1 VDISTA
7 GLSTQFDVV
16 VLMPEFS
23 ASTCLMVVYVLRRV
37 PPVCDCGAGGGGGV
51 ASQVVDHGVSRHGDS
66 LNITTTERALIDG
79 LTEVDARLYGLAE
92 ELFREA
98 LERVNRQYSVRLC
111 TKYKW

>member
-1 VDISTA
+1 
-7 GLSTQFDVV
+7 
-16 VLMPEFS
+16 MPEFS